1 MGCSNFAGLR
11 KCCEEDEWAGG
22 TARHPSVGLEHG
34 LEDVSMEVMDLFTP
48 MTLLIGTYDRIFAT
62 CCMLTWIS
70 GPRSELDQL
79 WVATSLC
86 SLFSIRYL
94 YGGEERGGLVPAAAC
109 GSSF

>member
-1 MGCSNFAGLR
+1 MGRWDGPPSIS
-11 KCCEEDEWAGG
+11 G
-22 TARHPSVGLEHG
+22 TGARSRGCLNGSLNTLSKFETNV
-34 LEDVSMEVMDLFTP
+34 
-48 MTLLIGTYDRIFAT
+48 LLIGTYNCIFAT

-70 GPRSELDQL
+70 GDRQEPYQL
-79 WVATSLC
+79 RAATSLC